1 MSSLKHLVGQRVG
14 GNGETTEE
22 GRELVAKGGKQIF
35 ANTSSDV

>member
-14 GNGETTEE
+14 GNGETTE